1 VKIIKIKKILFN
13 KMNKLKI
20 KKQHN
25 INKIYL
31 FMREINKIY
40 IILMILK
47 DPNKN
52 NNILKMIAKNIMMI
66 KIKV

>member
-1 VKIIKIKKILFN
+1 
-13 KMNKLKI
+13 
-20 KKQHN
+20 
-25 INKIYL
+25 
-31 FMREINKIY
+31 MREINKIY